1 MEVLAIKTGVVPGTI
16 NFNNDEI
23 KESVKKQIAEF
34 KGSTFNENSIQTG
47 KAIVSDLRKRIK
59 EAKEVD
65 KQVKKEYMKPYD
77 VFHEKVNELTTL
89 LEEPI
94 DDINLQLDEMEAQ
107 RKAEKRKKIEK
118 VYEETIDG
126 FEEYIPLEKIYDPKW
141 ENKTTSVA
149 SIQRDISN
157 VVNSAAQAITTITA
171 MNSEAVPKAL
181 EMYKQDLSL
190 VNAIA
195 YVNDY
200 EQKKIE
206 ILEREKAR
214 KAEEEERKRQ
224 KEIERIREKERA
236 KIYEQQKVEMERQAA
251 IEAAKEEER
260 NRLLAEQEEKR
271 QAEIEA
277 MQVKQTT
284 AKVSVVNYKIIA
296 TEAEFEQIELYLNS
310 IGVEFIKGDF

>member
-141 ENKTTSVA
+141 EK
-149 SIQRDISN
+149 
-157 VVNSAAQAITTITA
+157 
-171 MNSEAVPKAL
+171 
-181 EMYKQDLSL
+181 
-190 VNAIA
+190 
-195 YVNDY
+195 
-200 EQKKIE
+200 
-206 ILEREKAR
+206 
-214 KAEEEERKRQ
+214 
-224 KEIERIREKERA
+224 
-236 KIYEQQKVEMERQAA
+236 
-251 IEAAKEEER
+251 
-260 NRLLAEQEEKR
+260 
-271 QAEIEA
+271 
-277 MQVKQTT
+277 
-284 AKVSVVNYKIIA
+284 
-296 TEAEFEQIELYLNS
+296 
-310 IGVEFIKGDF
+310 